1 MYMRKLFFIFLLCA
15 WACHSSKHTQIEVP
29 VEVIK
34 ACEPTSLSFYDLVED
49 WYSVELEN
57 SALSMLGEI
66 VKVEFDSVFI
76 FVEAETAGEKS
87 VFVFDREGK
96 FRNQV
101 GAKGRAPAEYLHIAA
116 WTVDRKNQEIWL
128 LDNFLLQV
136 KRFSYSGEY
145 LGSSK
150 VDQIF
155 RYGRDLLC
163 CPNGNFVLQNVVMEG
178 CVCEFRIL
186 DREFKEIGRSKER
199 NLKVEGAVSPIGSG
213 VYLNDSCVYI
223 VPTFNDT
230 VYECR
235 DTGFI
240 PRFYAEAVQTV
251 PANFDYEGQD
261 YRELRSR
268 FINQGYIFGRTWLFF
283 DNYIFIQSP
292 GRDVLWDVKRQK
304 GYQLTGEKKNGKDII
319 ICPNLIGVDNR
330 YAVGT
335 CTALFLLNQ
344 EKSFQNLSGVSDR
357 IKRVYSELQE
367 DSNPVLF
374 FYKLKDEI
382 KISKS

>member
-1 MYMRKLFFIFLLCA
+1 MRKLFFIFLLCA

-96 FRNQV
+96 FRNRV
-101 GAKGRAPAEYLHIAA
+101 GTKGRAPAEYLHIAA

-128 LDNFLLQV
+128 LDNFLLQI

-150 VDQIF
+150 VDQTF
-155 RYGRDLLC
+155 RFGRDLLC

-199 NLKVEGAVSPIGSG
+199 NL
-213 VYLNDSCVYI
+213 
-223 VPTFNDT
+223 
-230 VYECR
+230 
-235 DTGFI
+235 
-240 PRFYAEAVQTV
+240 
-251 PANFDYEGQD
+251 
-261 YRELRSR
+261 
-268 FINQGYIFGRTWLFF
+268 
-283 DNYIFIQSP
+283 
-292 GRDVLWDVKRQK
+292 
-304 GYQLTGEKKNGKDII
+304 
-319 ICPNLIGVDNR
+319 
-330 YAVGT
+330 
-335 CTALFLLNQ
+335 
-344 EKSFQNLSGVSDR
+344 
-357 IKRVYSELQE
+357 
-367 DSNPVLF
+367 
-374 FYKLKDEI
+374 
-382 KISKS
+382 